1 MWRSS
6 AARVTSRDERI
17 AAVFDAALDVARRR
31 HRSPVAR
38 DVAELS
44 RLFGSE
50 KGAREAG
57 YLRRPSERRAYL
69 AWYAP
74 RNAARIGLMLDELAS
89 EGVLPRW
96 ERPRVLDL
104 GAGPLAGVL
113 GAWVAF
119 GSVGRSL
126 AVDLAAAA
134 MSDGVELL
142 RRVEADVEHVDTR
155 VANLQQASAWG
166 TRGPFDLVV
175 IANSLGEL
183 GDPRRDVAARAA
195 VVEEALARLAPGGR
209 VLVVEPGTRIHG
221 QGLMRVRDAL
231 VARKRAA
238 ALAPCTGAAACPL
251 LTVPGGWCHV
261 ELPWRPPESARK
273 LAEQAG
279 LSASPLKHSYLLL
292 SREGDAPRGLRL
304 VGGTMRSGAGASLVE
319 RRYACT
325 AEGLVELR
333 RKGGL
338 PAEVSRPPRGA
349 VLSGVPDGVE
359 RVKPEPAQ
367 AGAPSREPPARSSR
381 SRSRRRRGSGAD

>member
-1 MWRSS
+1 M
-6 AARVTSRDERI
+6 TSRDERI
-17 AAVFDAALDVARRR
+17 RAVFEAALDLVRRR

-74 RNAARIGLMLDELAS
+74 RNAARIGLMLDELA
-89 EGVLPRW
+89 EQGLVPRW

-104 GAGPLAGVL
+104 GAGPIAGVL
-113 GAWVAF
+113 GASIAF
-119 GSVGRSL
+119 GGVGRSV

-134 MSDGVELL
+134 MNDGIELL
-142 RRVEADVEHVDTR
+142 RQARADVEHIETR
-155 VANLQQASAWG
+155 VANLQQPRAWG
-166 TRGPFDLVV
+166 AKGPFELVI

-183 GDPRRDVAARAA
+183 GDPRRDVPARVA
-195 VVEEALARLAPGGR
+195 VVEEALARLSPDGR

-231 VARKRAA
+231 VARKKAVP
-238 ALAPCTGAAACPL
+238 LAPCTGAAACPL
-251 LTVPGGWCHV
+251 LATPGGWCHV
-261 ELPWRPPESARK
+261 ELPWQPPKGARA
-273 LAEQAG
+273 LAAEAG

-292 SREGDAPRGLRL
+292 APEGEGPRGLRL
-304 VGGTMRSGAGASLVE
+304 VGGIMRSATRADVVE

-333 RKGGL
+333 KKGGL
-338 PAEVSRPPRGA
+338 PLEVSSLPRGA
-349 VLSGVPDGVE
+349 LLDELPAGVE
-359 RVKPEPAQ
+359 RVRAEPQ
-367 AGAPSREPPARSSR
+367 AGAPSREPPAWPSRSR
-381 SRSRRRRGSGAD
+381 SRSRRGSRAD